1 MISEKGNGAV
11 SRESAPLQWG
21 AKRARA
27 CLWPTAHCCPG
38 TKYPGTKKAPLTRYN
53 QGGREGEEKT
63 AAAMRVG
70 GELVPDRS
78 QAEAEDRPQSQL
90 VELVIL

>member
-1 MISEKGNGAV
+1 MISEKGNGAA
-11 SRESAPLQWG
+11 SGESAPPQWG
-21 AKRARA
+21 GNRARG
-27 CLWPTAHCCPG
+27 CLRPAAHCCPG

-63 AAAMRVG
+63 MTAMRVG

-78 QAEAEDRPQSQL
+78 RAEAEDRPQSQL